1 MAEVMKTDL
10 LHGAEGG
17 DIKCGIIGEI
27 GCSWPLGSKL
37 LRPKNLNHFKIF
49 CSHFDCFFHKV
60 YRECCNI

>member
-1 MAEVMKTDL
+1 MTSEAMAEVMKTDL

-49 CSHFDCFFHKV
+49 CSL
-60 YRECCNI
+60 